1 MQTLDNTFVSE
12 LEFED
17 DGMVGPKGESGD
29 APSLHISKVAP
40 FLYKTE
46 YKGWDHNQAETF
58 VRTYYPEENQAC
70 AAVRKGSVFGH
81 NYDAAYDDTAEFVV
95 RTTARNGRHGSI
107 GIAAIRGLL
116 TTEMVDASEESDF
129 TKAAYDVLPCFMI
142 DGINDAGVAVA
153 LNQMPDEGQ
162 RDGLSDDSGM
172 CALFAARYVLDYA
185 DSAEHAIGL
194 LANQVF
200 WLPENPAIKGKFY
213 VVICDKTMT
222 VFVDLFGDAKIIP
235 AGENSIYPILTNF
248 DINRWDGTRE
258 TLTPHANGLERYE
271 ILKNGYDAVASEEDL
286 RNLLKSVRYTGVYH
300 TEYDPFWFSDYNGD
314 WSAIGGPELTIDSD
328 ESEYEPIVAYCL
340 DKYENRTRDGRSMQ
354 TVHTATYDLDTLT
367 LSVAIQE
374 QDTVYRF
381 CMDEMAQLYAER
393 DRAMAAEQAIRDD
406 FADSFYTKD
415 ETDELV
421 EDACEAVVQ
430 NVAENYYKKE
440 AVDQAVEDI
449 HQTISDE
456 TDEKLNG
463 KADVAQNEGEEGQV
477 LYRTDEGSAW
487 GDLPP
492 RLPDVTAEQ
501 NGFVMAVENGEWVAT
516 DKFADYFRYVNLT
529 VSIVSDNGGVP
540 TGGINVTI
548 KNADTEDVINQAT
561 YEGQPVTF
569 RVPRGLSYIIEQSGK
584 WEGYHNPTPD
594 KIEGA
599 ATNDTTCVFTYE
611 AIKVPETLRELQ
623 IIVDSG
629 SAASLKNHIGL
640 QFEDTYDDG
649 GVPYEII
656 WDLKDVLTVLD
667 ADNHAHMGVVLEWHN
682 ATPVAMPFD
691 AAERLEVDLS
701 VETIAEEGVYYYGLT
716 GSTIKLLELS
726 AGDPLPTEYD
736 ALYKNAI
743 RNADAS
749 IIRRGYGRYDESAVR
764 KWLNSDEPAGA
775 WWMATHLGDMP
786 PAQAET
792 VSGFMAGC
800 SEQILAMAK
809 PVRVSTAISAEEAID
824 VIDTFFIPSVSE
836 VNGLSHSAAEGEPWG
851 DWVDASGLAEPGND
865 VCPGRRV
872 YGIGS
877 VAAQEIGLR
886 SANVGYKHITW
897 DIKPDGSLDGYGNA
911 SAQRRYAPCCV
922 VYK

>member
-1 MQTLDNTFVSE
+1 MQAIDNLYVSE

-29 APSLHISKVAP
+29 APSLYMEKVAP
-40 FLYKTE
+40 FLYKAE
-46 YKGWDHNQAETF
+46 YKGWDVNKAETF
-58 VRTYYPEENQAC
+58 VRTYYPEENQVC
-70 AAVRKGSVFGH
+70 AAVRKGSLFGH

-95 RTTARNGRHGSI
+95 RTTARNGRHASM

-116 TTEMVDASEESDF
+116 TTEMVDADEESDF
-129 TKAAYDVLPCFMI
+129 AKAAYDVLPCFVI
-142 DGINDAGVAVA
+142 DGINDAGVSAA
-153 LNQMPDEGQ
+153 LNQMPDEGL

-172 CALFAARYVLDYA
+172 CALFAVRYVLDFA
-185 DSAEHAIGL
+185 DSAEHAVEL
-194 LANQVF
+194 LNDKTF

-213 VVICDKTMT
+213 VTICDKTTT
-222 VFVDLFGDAKIIP
+222 VFVDLFGDAKVIP
-235 AGENSIYPILTNF
+235 EGENSVYPILTNF
-248 DINRWDGTRE
+248 DINQWDGTKE
-258 TLTPHANGLERYE
+258 TLTLHANGVERYE
-271 ILKNGYDAVASEEDL
+271 ILKDGYDDVMSETDL
-286 RNLLKSVRYTGVYH
+286 QNLLKSVRYTGVYH
-300 TEYDPFWFSDYNGD
+300 TEYEPFWFSDYNGD
-314 WSAIGGPELTIDSD
+314 WSAIGGPELTINSD
-328 ESEYEPIVAYCL
+328 EADYEPIVAYCI

-354 TVHTATYDLDTLT
+354 TAHTATYDLDTLT
-367 LSVAIQE
+367 LSVMVQE
-374 QDTVYRF
+374 QDKVYRF

-393 DRAMAAEQAIRDD
+393 DRAIAAEQAIRDD
-406 FADSFYTKD
+406 FADSFYTKEQTND
-415 ETDELV
+415 IV
-421 EDACEAVVQ
+421 ENACEAVVQ

-440 AVDQAVEDI
+440 DVDQAITDL
-449 HQTISDE
+449 HQTIGEE

-463 KADVAQNEGEEGQV
+463 KADVAGNDGESGQV
-477 LYRTDEGSAW
+477 LYKTEDGSEW

-492 RLPDVTAEQ
+492 KLPEVTVEE
-501 NGFVMAVENGEWVAT
+501 NGFVMAVEDGKWVAT

-540 TGGINVTI
+540 TGGITVTI
-548 KNADTEDVINQAT
+548 KNADTGDVINQAT

-569 RVPRGLSYIIEQSGK
+569 RVPRGLGYIIEQNGK

-599 ATNDTTCVFTYE
+599 ATNDATCVFTYE

-640 QFEDTYDDG
+640 QFEDTYDGD

-656 WDLKDVLTVLD
+656 WDLKDVVTVYD
-667 ADNHAHMGVVLEWHN
+667 GDGNAHTGVVLEWHN

-691 AAERLEVDLS
+691 AAERLVVDLAT
-701 VETIAEEGVYYYGLT
+701 ETVAEDGVYYYGAN

-726 AGDPLPTEYD
+726 AGDPLPTDYEV
-736 ALYKNAI
+736 LYKNVI
-743 RNADAS
+743 RSADAS
-749 IIRRGYGRYDESAVR
+749 VIRRGYFRYDESAVR
-764 KWLNSDEPAGA
+764 KWLNSDALAGA
-775 WWMATHLGDMP
+775 WWNATHLGDMP
-786 PAQAET
+786 PEQAET
-792 VSGFMAGC
+792 VSGFMLGC

-809 PVRVSTAISAEEAID
+809 PVRVRTAISAEEVVD
-824 VIDTFFIPSVSE
+824 VVDRFFIPSVSE

-851 DWVDASGLAEPGND
+851 DWVEASGLTEPGNEA
-865 VCPGRRV
+865 CPGRRV
-872 YGIGS
+872 YGIET

-897 DIKPDGSLDGYGNA
+897 DIKPDGSLDGYVNA
-911 SAQRRYAPCCV
+911 SALRRYAPCCV